1 MKKHHLILSGLI
13 LLICCK
19 EAPEEKSNSIS
30 NETTYKSIDTLK
42 SNTIEPIKTE
52 NKIEKIEFNFLSEC
66 DSLQI
71 WQGGIQ
77 GVAFS
82 DSTGPF
88 LMAQC
93 FANKHYDLVVFS
105 DRTIDLNEGADY
117 KGNRIVDGLAGA
129 EYYAFEIPKRVLE
142 HPESEFDT
150 FDYIFPNQVKIYK
163 QFDDGWYLI
172 NEVNADS
179 FEDLGRIKLN
189 VIYKK

>member
-1 MKKHHLILSGLI
+1 MKKHHLLISGLL

-19 EAPEEKSNSIS
+19 GAPEEKSNS
-30 NETTYKSIDTLK
+30 NGNDTTYKSIDTSQ

-52 NKIEKIEFNFLSEC
+52 YKLKKIEFDFLSEC

-93 FANKHYDLVVFS
+93 FENKHYDLVVFS
-105 DRTIDLNEGADY
+105 DRVIDLKEGANY
-117 KGNRIVDGLAGA
+117 KENRIADGLTNS
-129 EYYAFEIPKRVLE
+129 EYYAFEIPKKV
-142 HPESEFDT
+142 PENPENEFDT

-163 QFDDGWYLI
+163 QFNDGWYLI
-172 NEVNADS
+172 NEVNVDS

-189 VIYKK
+189 TIYKK

>member
-1 MKKHHLILSGLI
+1 MKKHHLLIPGLI

-19 EAPEEKSNSIS
+19 GAPEEKFNSIG
-30 NETTYKSIDTLK
+30 NDTTYKSIDTPQ

-52 NKIEKIEFNFLSEC
+52 NKSKKIEFDFLSEC

-105 DRTIDLNEGADY
+105 DRVIDLKEGVDY
-117 KGNRIVDGLAGA
+117 KENRIVNGLAGVQ
-129 EYYAFEIPKRVLE
+129 YYAFEIPKKVPE
-142 HPESEFDT
+142 HPENEFDT
-150 FDYIFPNQVKIYK
+150 FDYVFPNLVKIYK
-163 QFDDGWYLI
+163 HFDDGWYLI
-172 NEVNADS
+172 NEVHADS

-189 VIYKK
+189 TIYKK